1 MNRFCTVV
9 VCSLLFAAPVSAA
22 EWPRADV
29 PHSKDSPVVSR
40 FAGSTIIS
48 YQETNF
54 DEVALPLGPLQNS
67 EFAQTLPASGKV
79 TRIVYAAPAG
89 KTAAEVLANF
99 RASLQGS
106 GFKVLYNC
114 TAGSG
119 GSACGG
125 YNFAHSYADPILSQD
140 SEHRNLMVDLLFS
153 ADDDVRYLLAELQ
166 RDGRKLDVG
175 VMVTKNGSNPTG
187 VLLQVVENG
196 QMPAGQVT
204 VDAAAM
210 TKGLQSDGKIA
221 LYGLKFATDSAELTA
236 DSQATLKQM
245 SDVLHQQPKLR
256 VYIVGHTDNTG
267 SLDHN
272 LALSQ
277 HRAES
282 VVKALTTRFGIA
294 ADRLSAKGLASYS
307 PVANNHAEADK
318 AKNRRVEMV
327 EQ

>member
-1 MNRFCTVV
+1 MYRFCGLVLFP
-9 VCSLLFAAPVSAA
+9 LLFAAPLSAT
-22 EWPRADV
+22 EWPHADV
-29 PHSKDSPVVSR
+29 PHSKDTPVVSR
-40 FAGSTIIS
+40 FAGSTIVS
-48 YQETNF
+48 YQETHY
-54 DEVALPLGPLQNS
+54 DEVALPQGALQHS
-67 EFAQTLPASGKV
+67 DFAKTLPASGKV
-79 TRIVYAAPAG
+79 TRIVYATPAG
-89 KTAAEVLANF
+89 KTPAEVLANF
-99 RASLQGS
+99 RDSLQGS
-106 GFKVLYNC
+106 GFKVLYTC
-114 TAGSG
+114 TAGSAA
-119 GSACGG
+119 SACGG
-125 YNFAHSYADPILSQD
+125 YNFAHGYADTILSQD
-140 SEHRNLMVDLLFS
+140 SEHRNMIVDLLFS

-166 RDGRKLDVG
+166 RDGHKLDVG
-175 VMVTKNGSNPTG
+175 VMVTKNGDNPTG

-204 VDAAAM
+204 VDATAI
-210 TKGLQSDGKIA
+210 TKGLRSEGKIA

-236 DSQATLKQM
+236 DSQATLKLM
-245 SDVLHQQPKLR
+245 SDVLHQQAKLR

-294 ADRLSAKGLASYS
+294 ADRLSARGLASYS